1 MKYKLL
7 RFSLLSMLVMFF
19 GGNVFAETLTVDFE
33 DETTAYTDWV
43 FTNFT
48 TKQTNSS
55 VAAHGGSYFGTTGGK
70 ASGALTTKDKIAYPK
85 SIQFFVSKTSTNTTA
100 SSWSVQVSSDGEEWT
115 TVGDSQSAGANIT
128 KGTWTEVNRELKSYS
143 NVYVRIAYEGS
154 TAIRTIDDVTLTYS
168 TTASTKTATTVTLSE
183 GYATSGV
190 VGGTIDLP
198 SATVKAGDATLNAAV
213 TWTSSNEDVAI
224 IRDGVI
230 NLLKAGTST
239 IKASFAGDDTN
250 EASSDSFEVT
260 VYASYTT
267 IAAMLENITATKTNT
282 IYTFEN
288 LLVRYVNGSYTY
300 VTDGKDNMLFYG
312 KDLGLKAGDIINGNA
327 KGQLYTYNALPELA
341 LKTADIS
348 VEVASS
354 NNEVIPSIIELD
366 ALKNNINN
374 YITIENATYV
384 STDASNAKKL
394 AFKIGENSV
403 VAYNQF
409 NIDVTALEINKV
421 YNITGFGGINN
432 STYQIYPTSIS
443 EQEEKPA
450 SFRDIKINLMEHSEL
465 LTGNNVYFTVA
476 EDGTIGTTEN
486 AEEAAG
492 TIKGGVHG
500 SYGSSNFTASIPVL
514 GCVKITYATHDYGND
529 IVVTNAEGAEVA
541 KFNTM
546 GAKWMSDPNNV
557 VVAYYRINE
566 PTTLNFSK
574 ANYNPYFAVE
584 AIDESEIPAEVTN
597 YTATFSKG
605 DTDCEGEVPTALTV
619 EAGSKV
625 KIPANTT
632 LYAEGKTLTTWTDG
646 TNQYKAGDEITL
658 AEDITLT
665 PIFTANEATFADRT
679 AEVTAIWD
687 FQQKNGA
694 PVLNYQNKTGF
705 YVTQIVVNEK
715 TIDFRLDFDTN
726 NGGKIAN
733 GSWQDW
739 CQINSGTKFVL
750 PAYKGT
756 TYSTFSMNDNSNTT
770 FNGETG
776 TYANYE
782 NTYTFNGSSDEMTID
797 IQGGSYYRWV
807 KAVYPVPTQDAGG
820 FVDIKADFT
829 NQNFLTDEEK
839 AGIADESN
847 KNPSLNFG
855 LSIGEDGSATRVAS
869 DAENANAVI
878 SGQWHSNEH
887 GISNFSATVKVEGTV
902 KITFGTCAWGGDVEV
917 KNAEGV
923 VVTTMNTNTGACY
936 HGDKTA
942 NVVSCYYKQDAATT
956 LTISG
961 GSYVPYFAVE
971 KVDPKDIPSDVKFI
985 FDITESGAEG
995 VAPAEE
1001 IAGIGK
1007 KYTLP
1012 KNFTLYKEGATLTG
1026 WTDGTN
1032 TYAPGEEITA
1042 PDAESVTLT
1051 PVFTEN
1057 EVSLADR
1064 TEPVT
1069 LKWNFRRD
1077 AGAPTVGWE
1086 NKDGLVWVTQATIGE
1101 KTIDVVL
1108 PFSTNPGKFANGNW
1122 TDWAQLNEGT
1132 TFHVPSCKGATV
1144 SIEAY
1149 NELTTTSI
1157 DGQTDYTSGKTI
1169 NYTVASA
1176 AETVDVVIGNDG
1188 SYYRYIQVVLPVVQS
1203 QGGGKTYDN
1212 ADAKVVWAMTD
1223 ATNMSANVVTPD
1235 GIFSTAAVN
1244 TGDITLNGSGTGQAT
1259 YPDGKTVTFIKLR
1272 PAGSTQTVEWAVK
1285 PAAGLTFKPTKISAY
1300 IIRFGTDAENGIT
1313 ISAKVGDGE
1322 AITLGNFTAPR
1333 NNKTQAEDKFGKNSN
1348 YTNHFE
1354 IELTAEQQAALAS
1367 ADGLSVFGT
1376 VGVGG
1381 GKDGGYAEMTIDG
1394 IINGTVA
1401 DVNQYTLAT
1410 VVSPEE
1416 AGSINVYPAAEQYE
1430 EGSEVT
1436 LTATENFG
1444 YDFVNWTNAA
1454 GDEVSTEAKF
1464 KYTMT
1469 ADETLTANFRAV
1481 ETYELALTIDG
1492 TNPYMV
1498 TISPAPT
1505 LVDGKMMYEAGT
1517 TVELNANQYDG
1528 LVTFTNWSDGET
1540 AANKI
1545 VKMDN
1550 NVTLSA
1556 IYAQADIIAGWDFYK
1571 AGGNGRKADFAAAD
1585 NDADALS
1592 LVNTETGETQGWL
1605 DKSTEAAGG
1614 YESFKGAAVN
1624 WRTGS
1629 SNGDVGNW
1637 HWQTKVN
1644 AEAFTN
1650 ITVQFQML
1658 YNYNA
1663 YQRYN
1668 AEFSTDGENWTNF
1681 GSITMEGAKNPAS
1694 FNETLPEAANN
1705 QKDLFIRMI
1714 ADKTSN
1720 VDGSASANDG
1730 NALAMFFITGTQK
1743 LVDDPVAP
1751 ALVSSVPADGATGAS
1766 ASGKIVLNFD
1776 KKVQVVEGAVAT
1788 LGTMELTPT
1797 VSGKVITFEYKGL
1810 EYSKEYT
1817 FTLPANTVQNLTGA
1831 TLADAIAINFTT
1843 MERPTIEK
1851 GLYDEV
1857 VSTAEELAA
1866 AIKAANERAD
1876 KTTRYRIF
1884 IKKGTYALPSGAN
1897 KHYTHTNSSTG
1908 EVYFNQDRPDPITYV
1923 TGGKISFIGED
1934 RDATI
1939 ITQAAANETFAGQ
1952 FGTTSIYDGI
1962 GNSDVLQLS
1971 GDDYYFQDLT
1981 IKSGIED
1988 ARGRNLAVQDKSKK
2002 SIYKNVCLYGYQDTW
2017 TSNNDNGLYYFEGGI
2032 IRGRT
2037 DYICGKGDAYFDQ
2050 VEFRQIA
2057 GGYCAVPSKPANIG
2071 WVMKDCVINGDGSGV
2086 DGNYTLGRPW
2096 GSGTPVAV
2104 WIDTKM
2110 NVVPSAIGWNEMG
2123 TGWPKRFAEYNS
2135 TTSTG
2140 SVIDLSGRKKTF
2152 GDGHTNNPVLTA
2164 EEALEYSNKDKMF
2177 GDWNPQ
2183 LMTESAPMV
2192 TDVKLVGTILSWT
2205 GNSYS
2210 LLYAI
2215 CKNGEIIAYTKDT
2228 TFDLSTLSSEE
2239 AGSRRGGEESVVY
2252 SVRAANEMG
2261 GLGEAAE
2268 AVVATGIEEIA
2279 PATTTAD
2286 GKVYNLQGIRV
2297 DKAQKGLYII
2307 NGKKVVIK

>member
-33 DETTAYTDWV
+33 DETTAYTNWV

-198 SATVKAGDATLNAAV
+198 SATVKAGDATLNATV
-213 TWTSSNEDVAI
+213 TWTSSNEDVAT
-224 IRDGVI
+224 IRDSKI
-230 NLLKAGTST
+230 ILIKAGTTT
-239 IKASFAGDDTN
+239 IKASYAGDDTN
-250 EASSDSFEVT
+250 EASYD
-260 VYASYTT
+260 SYTLT
-267 IAAMLENITATKTNT
+267 VEAAPYMSIAAMLKDITSTKTNVT
-282 IYTFEN
+282 YQFEN
-288 LLVRYVNGSYTY
+288 LLVTYVNGSNTY
-300 VTDGKDNMLFYG
+300 VSDGRNGFLLYG
-312 KDLGLKAGDIINGNA
+312 SNLGLVAGNA
-327 KGQLYTYNALPELA
+327 YNGSVSGQLYTYNGLPEMA
-341 LKTADIS
+341 VNADGITTTIASEGNNIS
-348 VEVASS
+348 WTTIA
-354 NNEVIPSIIELD
+354 PADLP
-366 ALKNNINN
+366 NNINVPV
-374 YITIENATYV
+374 TIENAVYV
-384 STDASNAKKL
+384 SAGSGKNLNFKVGDTDLVVYNNWS
-394 AFKIGENSV
+394 IG
-403 VAYNQF
+403 
-409 NIDVTALEINKV
+409 VTALEADKTYTLTGVGSV
-421 YNITGFGGINN
+421 YSKGETT
-432 STYQIYPTSIS
+432 TYQLYLVSF
-443 EQEEKPA
+443 EEKA
-450 SFRDIKINLMEHSEL
+450 
-465 LTGNNVYFTVA
+465 
-476 EDGTIGTTEN
+476 
-486 AEEAAG
+486 AEEPAG
-492 TIKGGVHG
+492 
-500 SYGSSNFTASIPVL
+500 
-514 GCVKITYATHDYGND
+514 
-529 IVVTNAEGAEVA
+529 
-541 KFNTM
+541 
-546 GAKWMSDPNNV
+546 W
-557 VVAYYRINE
+557 
-566 PTTLNFSK
+566 
-574 ANYNPYFAVE
+574 
-584 AIDESEIPAEVTN
+584 
-597 YTATFSKG
+597 
-605 DTDCEGEVPTALTV
+605 
-619 EAGSKV
+619 
-625 KIPANTT
+625 
-632 LYAEGKTLTTWTDG
+632 
-646 TNQYKAGDEITL
+646 
-658 AEDITLT
+658 
-665 PIFTANEATFADRT
+665 
-679 AEVTAIWD
+679 
-687 FQQKNGA
+687 
-694 PVLNYQNKTGF
+694 
-705 YVTQIVVNEK
+705 
-715 TIDFRLDFDTN
+715 
-726 NGGKIAN
+726 
-733 GSWQDW
+733 
-739 CQINSGTKFVL
+739 
-750 PAYKGT
+750 
-756 TYSTFSMNDNSNTT
+756 
-770 FNGETG
+770 
-776 TYANYE
+776 
-782 NTYTFNGSSDEMTID
+782 
-797 IQGGSYYRWV
+797 
-807 KAVYPVPTQDAGG
+807 
-820 FVDIKADFT
+820 VDIKA
-829 NQNFLTDEEK
+829 NLTSTDLIPEG
-839 AGIADESN
+839 AAQWDDVSTGIAVAAN
-847 KNPSLNFG
+847 G
-855 LSIGEDGSATRVAS
+855 TLSRVAK
-869 DAENANAVI
+869 DADNAVAVLN
-878 SGQWHSNEH
+878 GKWH
-887 GISNFSATVKVEGTV
+887 GAQYGWANFSATVKVEGCV
-902 KITFGTCAWGGDVEV
+902 KITLGQNNYGKEAIV
-917 KNAEGV
+917 KNSNGDIVAKIDNMVAGKVWSASNPNELISVGYYR
-923 VVTTMNTNTGACY
+923 TNEP
-936 HGDKTA
+936 
-942 NVVSCYYKQDAATT
+942 TT
-956 LTISG
+956 LTVEY
-961 GSYVPYFAVE
+961 GSYLGYFAVE
-971 KVDPKDIPSDVKFI
+971 AIDPADIPEEVKEYIVTFNKG
-985 FDITESGAEG
+985 DAEG
-995 VAPAEE
+995 VAPVAQKVE
-1001 IAGIGK
+1001 IGSKVKVPANTTLFIEGK
-1007 KYTLP
+1007 
-1012 KNFTLYKEGATLTG
+1012 TLTA

-1032 TYAPGEEITA
+1032 RYKAGDEVTVNA
-1042 PDAESVTLT
+1042 DMTLT
-1051 PVFTEN
+1051 PVFTDN
-1057 EVSLADR
+1057 TVAFADR
-1064 TEPVT
+1064 TAETT
-1069 LKWNFRRD
+1069 LTWQFGESNG
-1077 AGAPTVGWE
+1077 AGTLNAQGKKTI
-1086 NKDGLVWVTQATIGE
+1086 LVTQATIGE
-1101 KTIDVVL
+1101 AVIDVKMDIDATSGKINNVGRSDEWAQCNDGTILTIPAYKGTAVSFKSYSEGTGTTIGGVEATNKTATYEGTAETLDIVAKGMGYISNVTAVYPVPSGEEPVKVDVNVSYSIDDIECEGNILPAGGTYAAGDEYTIPAHNFTLFMEGYTLTGWSDGTNVYAAGEKITLPNEDLVL
-1108 PFSTNPGKFANGNW
+1108 APVFTKNEVNLADRQNAVHLEWPFGEKSGAGTINYEGNKGFIVCQTTVNGKMIDVKLEIDATSGKFNNVGRG
-1122 TDWAQLNEGT
+1122 DIWAQVNAGT
-1132 TFHVPSCKGATV
+1132 KLTVPSCKDALI
-1144 SIEAY
+1144 SMDAY
-1149 NELTTTSI
+1149 NDITTTTI
-1157 DGQTDYTSGKTI
+1157 DGQSDYTSGKHI
-1169 NYTVASA
+1169 DYKVASS
-1176 AETVDVVIGNDG
+1176 AETVDIVIGDG
-1188 SYYRYIQVVLPVVQS
+1188 AYYSYLKVDLPVVEQ
-1203 QGGGKTYDN
+1203 QGGKTYTN
-1212 ADAKVVWAMTD
+1212 EAAKVVWAFSD
-1223 ATNMSANVVTPD
+1223 PSNINANTTTPN
-1235 GIFSTAAVN
+1235 GVFSTVAAN
-1244 TGDITLNGSGTGQAT
+1244 TGDLTLTGSGTGQAK
-1259 YPDGKTVTFIKLR
+1259 YPDGTSVTFAKLK
-1272 PAGSTQTVEWAVK
+1272 PAGSTNSVEWSVK
-1285 PAAGLTFKPTKISAY
+1285 PASGLTFTPTKISAY
-1300 IIRFGTDAENGIT
+1300 IARFGTDAENGIT
-1313 ISAKVGDGE
+1313 ISAKVGEGE

-1333 NNKTQAEDKFGKNSN
+1333 NNKAQADDKFGSNSN
-1348 YTNHFE
+1348 YTNQFV
-1354 IELTAEQQAALAS
+1354 IELTAEQQATLAS
-1367 ADGLSVFGT
+1367 SDGLSVFGT
-1376 VGVGG
+1376 VGVGNT
-1381 GKDGGYAEMTIDG
+1381 KEGGYAEVTIEG
-1394 IINGTVA
+1394 LINGTIA
-1401 DVNQYTLAT
+1401 DVEKYTLTT
-1410 VVSPEE
+1410 VTSPAEG
-1416 AGSINVYPAAEQYE
+1416 GSINVYPVSEQYE
-1430 EGSEVT
+1430 AGTEVT

-1492 TNPYMV
+1492 TNDYMV
-1498 TISPAPT
+1498 TVNPAPT
-1505 LVDGKMMYEAGT
+1505 VVDGKNMYEAGT
-1517 TVELNANQYDG
+1517 AVQLTANQYDG
-1528 LVTFTNWSDGET
+1528 LVTFTNWSDGDTNSSKLIRIENRTEIT
-1540 AANKI
+1540 A
-1545 VKMDN
+1545 VY
-1550 NVTLSA
+1550 T
-1556 IYAQADIIAGWDFYK
+1556 QADIIAGWDFYK

-2152 GDGHTNNPVLTA
+2152 GDGHVNNPVLTA
-2164 EEALEYSNKDKMF
+2164 EEALEYSDKDKMF

-2239 AGSRRGGEESVVY
+2239 AGSRRNGEESVVY

-2307 NGKKVVIK
+2307 NGRKVVIK